1 MANFTEFS
9 TTRSY
14 SSRTLEFIFYGNFFY
29 GICAV
34 SLIFET
40 AVLFDLHLNGGLIY
54 LLAFCA
60 TTLFYNYPYARIDSN
75 PSNNPRTLWHT
86 QNRSG
91 IRIIQILCSVLLIF
105 GIGWI
110 YFVHFQQFIAFNTF
124 EWILILTFPVI
135 GTFYYGSNF
144 FASKYHI
151 RQIAWIKPFSIGFVW
166 AGITN
171 IYPILYSNMIQS
183 IPTDYTVMMVMQFFK
198 TFLFTSI
205 LAIMFDI
212 KDYQADS
219 KSQLQ
224 TLIVKLGLRKTI
236 FYVIIPITF
245 LGIVTFWTYALAHQ
259 FSILKMLLIMTPFV
273 LILLTTRSF
282 GKRRSLLF
290 YLIVIDGL
298 LIVKALFG
306 VMSVWV

>member
-1 MANFTEFS
+1 MSNFSIFKSTASFS
-9 TTRSY
+9 YRV
-14 SSRTLEFIFYGNFFY
+14 LEFIFYGNFFY

-40 AVLFDLHLNGGLIY
+40 AVLFDLHLNSGIIY
-54 LLAFCA
+54 LLAFAA
-60 TTLFYNYPYARIDSN
+60 TTLFYNYPYARIGSN

-86 QNRSG
+86 QNRSI
-91 IRIIQILCSVLLIF
+91 IRIIQILCSVLLIL

-110 YFVHFQQFIAFNTF
+110 FFVHFEKIIAFNTF
-124 EWILILTFPVI
+124 EWILILTFPIV
-135 GTFYYGSNF
+135 GTIYYGSNF
-144 FASKYHI
+144 FTSKYHI
-151 RQIAWIKPFSIGFVW
+151 RQITWMKPFAIGFVW

-171 IYPILYSNMIQS
+171 TYPILYSHMIQS
-183 IPTDYTVMMVMQFFK
+183 IPTDYSLMMVMQFFK

-245 LGIVTFWTYALAHQ
+245 LGIITFWTYALAHQ
-259 FSILKMLLIMTPFV
+259 FSILKMLLIMAPFV

-298 LIVKALFG
+298 LIVKTLFG
-306 VMSVWV
+306 VFSTWI

>member
-1 MANFTEFS
+1 
-9 TTRSY
+9 
-14 SSRTLEFIFYGNFFY
+14 LKG
-29 GICAV
+29 GI
-34 SLIFET
+34 
-40 AVLFDLHLNGGLIY
+40 IY
-54 LLAFCA
+54 LLAFAA

-75 PSNNPRTLWHT
+75 PSNNPRTLWHNL
-86 QNRSG
+86 NRSI
-91 IRIIQILCSVLLIF
+91 IRVVQILCSFILIL

-110 YFVHFQQFIAFNTF
+110 FYTHFEKIIDFTPL
-124 EWILILTFPVI
+124 EWILILTFPVV

-144 FASKYHI
+144 FTSKYHI
-151 RQIAWIKPFSIGFVW
+151 RQIAWIKPFAIGFVW

-171 IYPILYSNMIQS
+171 TYPILYSNMIQS
-183 IPTDYTVMMVMQFFK
+183 IPTDYSFMMVMQFFK

-259 FSILKMLLIMTPFV
+259 FSILKMLLIMAPFV
-273 LILLTTRSF
+273 LILITTR
-282 GKRRSLLF
+282 
-290 YLIVIDGL
+290 
-298 LIVKALFG
+298 
-306 VMSVWV
+306 

>member
-1 MANFTEFS
+1 MNSGSFS
-9 TTRSY
+9 NRA
-14 SSRTLEFIFYGNFFY
+14 LEFIFYGNFFY

-40 AVLFDLHLNGGLIY
+40 AILFDLNLNGGLIY
-54 LLAFCA
+54 LLTFVA
-60 TTLFYNYPYARIDSN
+60 TTLFYNYPYARIDSS
-75 PSNNPRTLWHT
+75 PSNNPRTIWHT
-86 QNRSG
+86 QNRSL
-91 IRIIQILCSVLLIF
+91 IRVIQIFCSFLLII
-105 GIGWI
+105 GLGWI
-110 YFVHFQQFIAFNTF
+110 FYAHFEKIIDFTTL
-124 EWILILTFPVI
+124 EWTLILTFPVV

-151 RQIAWIKPFSIGFVW
+151 RQIAWIKPFAIGFVW

-171 IYPILYSNMIQS
+171 TYPILYSNMIQS
-183 IPTDYTVMMVMQFFK
+183 IPTDYSLMMVMQFFK

-236 FYVIIPITF
+236 FYVIVPITF
-245 LGIVTFWTYALAHQ
+245 LGIVTFWTYALTHQ
-259 FSILKMLLIMTPFV
+259 FSILKMLLIMAPFV
-273 LILLTTRSF
+273 LILITTSSF

-298 LIVKALFG
+298 LIVKAFFG
-306 VMSVWV
+306 VVATWI